1 MSGFATGMRRVTKKI
16 HLPCNQVGFPA
27 NLLEMSQE
35 FLKDPPVPPVSRA
48 RTERIGPEG
57 LAALMHAGQQG
68 DQAAY
73 RQLLLQVSGR
83 MRGLVRARAPWMSDA
98 DVEDMVQDI
107 LLSLHR
113 ARASWDPARP
123 FLPWL
128 VTIARNRLADNA
140 RRYARRNSLDLATQE
155 ITETFCDVPTNGGA
169 ESVVNFLAVREVMKS
184 LSPTERRAVELVRLR
199 EMSLAEAAEESG
211 STVAAM
217 KVAVHRAMLKLR
229 AALRAKE

>member
-1 MSGFATGMRRVTKKI
+1 MG
-16 HLPCNQVGFPA
+16 N
-27 NLLEMSQE
+27 
-35 FLKDPPVPPVSRA
+35 
-48 RTERIGPEG
+48 
-57 LAALMHAGQQG
+57 
-68 DQAAY
+68 
-73 RQLLLQVSGR
+73 
-83 MRGLVRARAPWMSDA
+83 A

-113 ARASWDPARP
+113 ARASWDPTRP

-140 RRYARRNSLDLATQE
+140 RRYARRNALDLAVRD

-169 ESVVNFLAVREVMKS
+169 ESVVNFLAVREAMNS

-199 EMSLAEAAEESG
+199 EMSLVEAAEESG

-229 AALRAKE
+229 TALRAKE